1 MTLVKICGLRRP
13 EDAIIMNACIPDYV
27 GFVFA
32 KSKRQVDKFEARR
45 IARKLDPAIRLV
57 GVFCDMPAEDV
68 DEIASFVG
76 LDVVQ
81 LHSDT
86 TQEYFDHLTALFEKR
101 YPRRTHIWQRI
112 AIPSDAESEDC
123 ILSGLRDYPAL
134 SSFDALILDVRTES
148 AEGGTGIP
156 FPWAVGKSV
165 ADVLSRQNA
174 KIIIA
179 GGISADNALAAEALF
194 HPYALDVSSSVE
206 TDGFK
211 DREKV
216 AGLIR
221 TLKEKAGKK

>member
-1 MTLVKICGLRRP
+1 
-13 EDAIIMNACIPDYV
+13 MNACMPDYV

-32 KSKRQVDKFEARR
+32 KSQRQVDKFEARR

-57 GVFCDMPAEDV
+57 GVFCDMPEDDV

-86 TQEYFDHLTALFEKR
+86 TQEYFDHLTTLFEKR
-101 YPRRTHIWQRI
+101 YPRRTRIWQRI
-112 AIPSDAESEDC
+112 AIPADATSTESVLDL
-123 ILSGLRDYPAL
+123 IRDYPAL
-134 SSFDALILDVRTES
+134 SSFDALLLDVKTQTKD
-148 AEGGTGIP
+148 GGAGEL
-156 FPWAVGKSV
+156 FPWTVGKSV
-165 ADVLSRQNA
+165 VDMLARKNP

-221 TLKEKAGKK
+221 TLREKAGKK

>member
-1 MTLVKICGLRRP
+1 
-13 EDAIIMNACIPDYV
+13 MNACLPDYV
-27 GFVFA
+27 GFIFA

-45 IARKLDPAIRLV
+45 IARKLDPSIRIV
-57 GVFCDMPAEDV
+57 GVFKDMPEDEV

-86 TQEYFDHLTALFEKR
+86 TQEYYDRLTSLFEKR
-101 YPRRTHIWQRI
+101 YPRKTHIWQCI
-112 AIPSDAESEDC
+112 SIPVDAESPRSVLDR
-123 ILSGLRDYPAL
+123 ISNYPAL
-134 SSFDALILDVRTES
+134 QSFDALLLDVKTQES
-148 AEGGTGIP
+148 NGGTGEV
-156 FPWAVGKSV
+156 FPWTIGKAV
-165 ADVLSRQNA
+165 ADRLSRQNS

-211 DREKV
+211 DCEKV

-221 TLKEKAGKK
+221 TIREKAGKK

>member
-1 MTLVKICGLRRP
+1 
-13 EDAIIMNACIPDYV
+13 MNACMPDYV
-27 GFVFA
+27 GLVFA

-45 IARKLDPAIRLV
+45 IARKLDPSIRLV
-57 GVFCDMPAEDV
+57 GVFCDMPAIDV

-86 TQEYFDHLTALFEKR
+86 TQDYFDRLTALFEKR
-101 YPRRTHIWQRI
+101 YPRRTRIWQRI
-112 AIPSDAESEDC
+112 AIPTEAENAESV
-123 ILSGLRDYPAL
+123 LARVRDYPEL
-134 SSFDALILDVRTES
+134 SSFDALLLDVKTETRD
-148 AEGGTGIP
+148 GGAGVL
-156 FPWAVGKSV
+156 FPWAVGKAV
-165 ADVLSRQNA
+165 VDRLSRKNP

-179 GGISADNALAAEALF
+179 GGISADNALEAEALF

-221 TLKEKAGKK
+221 TLREKAGKK